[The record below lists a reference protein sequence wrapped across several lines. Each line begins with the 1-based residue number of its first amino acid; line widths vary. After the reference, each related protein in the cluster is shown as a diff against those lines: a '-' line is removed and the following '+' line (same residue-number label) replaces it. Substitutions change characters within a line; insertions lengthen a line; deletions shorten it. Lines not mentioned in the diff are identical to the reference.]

1 MLMLI
6 LITFSLLSKT
16 KLFVPLV
23 ILSAKDNQKLTKLF
37 AKDLKDQ
44 CIEINIKQKV
54 TIKVQ
59 QISFGLLK
67 SRYQC

>member
-67 SRYQC
+67 SRYQY

>member
-44 CIEINIKQKV
+44 SIEINIKQKV

>member
-44 CIEINIKQKV
+44 CIEIKIKQKV

>member
-59 QISFGLLK
+59 QISFGLFK

>member
-54 TIKVQ
+54 AIKVQ

>member
-1 MLMLI
+1 MLI

-54 TIKVQ
+54 TVKVQ
-59 QISFGLLK
+59 QISFGLFK

>member
-1 MLMLI
+1 MLI

-23 ILSAKDNQKLTKLF
+23 ILSAKDNQKLTKLL

-44 CIEINIKQKV
+44 CIEINVKQKV

-59 QISFGLLK
+59 QICFGLLK

>member
-1 MLMLI
+1 MLI

-59 QISFGLLK
+59 QISFGLFK

>member
-1 MLMLI
+1 MLI

>member
-23 ILSAKDNQKLTKLF
+23 ILSAKDNQRLTKLF

-59 QISFGLLK
+59 QISFGLFK